1 MPPTNSLARAAAA
14 VADKAM
20 DVLVVPGYSRIGAR
34 LRRHWWPADAVPFDV
49 LRHVVVTG
57 ASSGLGE
64 ATTLGLARL
73 GATVHLIGRKADRL
87 SAAADRIRTQVPTA
101 TLVQH
106 PADLSDLD
114 AVRDLV
120 RALRAALPAT
130 GLHAL
135 VHSAGV
141 LPPGRSLTPQG
152 HELTL
157 ATHLLGPLL
166 LTAGLLPQLRA
177 DGDSRVIFVSS
188 GGMYTSPLVADLEY
202 ADGEYSGTT
211 AYART
216 KRMQVV
222 LADQL
227 AAALDG
233 PDDPA
238 VHSMH
243 PGWAATPGI
252 TDALPGFSKLVRPIL
267 RSADEGADTIVWLA
281 ASAQAARGT
290 EGFWHDRKV
299 RPTHYLP
306 WQRDDPDRM
315 EHLWDYCL
323 AATGLQQVGGRGLP
337 VVDL

>member
-1 MPPTNSLARAAAA
+1 MPPTSTLARTAAA

-34 LRRHWWPADAVPFDV
+34 LRRHWWPADAAPFDRP
-49 LRHVVVTG
+49 RHVVVTG
-57 ASSGLGE
+57 AGSGLGE
-64 ATTLGLARL
+64 ATALGLARL
-73 GATVHLIGRKADRL
+73 GATVHLIGRNAERL
-87 SAAADRIRTQVPTA
+87 AAAADRIREQVPAA
-101 TLVQH
+101 TLVVH
-106 PADLSDLD
+106 PADLSELD
-114 AVRDLV
+114 AVRELV
-120 RALRAALPAT
+120 RTLQAALPPT

-141 LPPGRSLTPQG
+141 LPPKRRVTPQG

-202 ADGEYSGTT
+202 AEGAYKGAT

-222 LADQL
+222 LAAEL
-227 AAALDG
+227 AGAADR
-233 PDDPA
+233 PTDPA

-252 TDALPGFSKLVRPIL
+252 TDSLPGFSKLTKPIL

-281 ASAQAARGT
+281 ASAGTGRGT
-290 EGFWHDRKV
+290 EGFWHDRKI
-299 RPTHYLP
+299 RSTHYLP
-306 WQRDDPDRM
+306 WQRDDPDLV
-315 EHLWDYCL
+315 EHLWDFCL
-323 AATGLQQVGGRGLP
+323 DATGLQQVAGRGLP
-337 VVDL
+337 VQV